1 MEDWQRMQL
10 YTESRLEDLHA
21 QAKAVKLLAG
31 KNPSMGRAV
40 VLFTALLLGLAIWWI
55 F

>member
-21 QAKAVKLLAG
+21 QARAARMLAG
-31 KNPSMGRAV
+31 DNPSIGRV
-40 VLFTALLLGLAIWWI
+40 VALFTALLLGLVIWWI
-55 F
+55 L

>member
-21 QAKAVKLLAG
+21 QAKAAKLLAG
-31 KNPSMGRAV
+31 NNPSMSRAV
-40 VLFTALLLGLAIWWI
+40 VLFTALLLGLVIWWML
-55 F
+55 